1 MAILNDVK
9 QALGIFY
16 SETNKDTEISNIIA
30 GAKAFLLK
38 GGWPS
43 ADLAVNAETPEA
55 KHAIIIYAKMAIN
68 TDPSEMK
75 LNPML
80 VAMIAQARVKPED
93 DNTDPEPEPVPTPD
107 PEPEPEPTPDPE
119 PDPAP
124 DGQDDGDPDN
134 EGDGE

>member
-43 ADLAVNAETPEA
+43 ADLAANAETPEA
-55 KHAIIIYAKMAIN
+55 KQAIIIYAKMAIN
-68 TDPSEMK
+68 TDPSEMRI
-75 LNPML
+75 NPML
-80 VAMIAQARVKPED
+80 VAMIAQARTAPAD
-93 DNTDPEPEPVPTPD
+93 DDTDPEPEPVPEPD
-107 PEPEPEPTPDPE
+107 PEPTPEPEPDPE
-119 PDPAP
+119 PDQI
-124 DGQDDGDPDN
+124 D
-134 EGDGE
+134 EGEGE

>member
-43 ADLAVNAETPEA
+43 ADLAANAETPEA
-55 KHAIIIYAKMAIN
+55 KQAIIIFAKMAIN

-75 LNPML
+75 MNPML
-80 VAMIAQARVKPED
+80 IAMIAQARMKPEN
-93 DNTDPEPEPVPTPD
+93 DNTDPEPEPVP
-107 PEPEPEPTPDPE
+107 EPEPEPTPDPDPEPE
-119 PDPAP
+119 PDPEP
-124 DGQDDGDPDN
+124 TD